1 MTVKSLLIFLLVF
14 VAGVS
19 FWLFRVDKGLKNARD
34 IIVEQRTAPPRKT
47 VTVVAPSPDAV
58 SKEAMRAQL
67 QTESQ
72 NLANQLEVE
81 KRKLAVQKESLNK
94 LRQPASEPETNNP
107 VNYTTAIRSNRDEIA
122 DFLTELRGY
131 DQIEAYIN
139 RRAQEAL
146 QDQANRAR
154 VAREQLDDNIKV
166 QQELMAQTQEQITAL
181 QDYRNYVDGRDAK
194 MEELQGLLQSQQ
206 ALLEAMRAQRV
217 DIASEIQDNSRA
229 VQSEKDQALSSLNEN
244 KNALNQQIQ
253 SLRAEIA
260 RMQDEQNTARMSSM
274 SRTSLLSQY
283 ERNLDQQNRKVEVL
297 QQNLKTKED
306 QLNLLR

>member
-19 FWLFRVDKGLKNARD
+19 FWLFRVDKGLKNTRD
-34 IIVEQRTAPPRKT
+34 INVEQRTTPPRKT
-47 VTVVAPSPDAV
+47 VTVVAPSADAV

-94 LRQPASEPETNNP
+94 LRQPASEPESNTS
-107 VNYTTAIRSNRDEIA
+107 VNYTTAISSNRDEIA

-146 QDQANRAR
+146 QDQANSAR
-154 VAREQLDDNIKV
+154 VAREQLDDNIKA

-194 MEELQGLLQSQQ
+194 MEELQGILQSQQ
-206 ALLEAMRAQRV
+206 AQLEAMRAQRV
-217 DIASEIQDNSRA
+217 DIASAIQDNSRA
-229 VQSEKDQALSSLNEN
+229 VQTEKDQALSSLNEN

-260 RMQDEQNTARMSSM
+260 RMQDEQNTARVSSM
-274 SRTSLLSQY
+274 SRTSLVSQY